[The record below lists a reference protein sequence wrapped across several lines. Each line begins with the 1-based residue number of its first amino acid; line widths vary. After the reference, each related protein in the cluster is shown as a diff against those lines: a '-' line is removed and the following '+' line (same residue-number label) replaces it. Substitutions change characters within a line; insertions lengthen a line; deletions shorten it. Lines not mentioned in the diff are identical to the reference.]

1 MSHSSRRL
9 LLVSVLAGCLSIGL
23 LAPAASHAKVTNSDL
38 LQMDQRILDRQQ
50 RILDKL
56 SATKNLLEEVDLNVD
71 NLSPKVSQVLN
82 IVGNLGPKISQVL
95 NIVGNLGPKVSQVL
109 TILGNLSGKVDQVLT
124 TVNTLSANLSRVIDP
139 LLCQLLGICTA
150 GAESP

>member
-95 NIVGNLGPKVSQVL
+95 